1 MDLRRSYLATGK
13 SSRGSFLNTPD
24 SEWFSQRLYG
34 TMMVVAVAFTVLV
47 IRLVHLQLIEGQEYR
62 RLSEINSIRLQSI
75 DAPRG
80 LILDRNGRL
89 LVDNRPAFDLK
100 IVLKDARPVDETI
113 AKLASYTGLDRHEL
127 VDKVAASKAG
137 AGIKPILLKSD
148 IGRDAMAAIE
158 VHNWDLPG
166 IVVQVS
172 PKRHYLKKGFAAHVL
187 GYMGEINA
195 AELRKERFRD
205 LRPGDYIG
213 KFGLEKTYET
223 ILRGK
228 RGGRQ
233 VEVNASGQVVRVL
246 KTVSAQPGN
255 NLVLTIDYALQS
267 LAESLM
273 EGKAGAV
280 VALDPRN
287 GQILAMASAPAFDQN
302 AFISGMS
309 RQQWKELVANPD
321 HPLENKAIQAEYPP
335 ASTFKIVTA
344 IAGLEEGVIDETSTV
359 NCPGYYRYGNRT
371 YRCWRRAG
379 HGEMDVVQALAQSC
393 DVFFYQLGQQLGV
406 DRIAEYARRLG
417 LGKMSGIELDHESRG
432 LIPTEAW
439 KLRRFGQP
447 WQKGETLSVAIGQ
460 GFDLVTPLQMAVLI
474 AAVGNGG
481 RIYRP
486 MLVNEVKTAEGT
498 VVRRSRAE
506 VVATLDISSKTLNLV
521 RRGLWAVVNQP
532 RGTAY
537 ASRLDWVQ
545 FAGKTGTAQVVG
557 RTEDGSGDKELA
569 EQYKPHAWFVAYA
582 PVDDPVIAVAV
593 MVEHGEHGSSA
604 AAPIAKQLIAA
615 RLAREKSSAGEV
627 APEGNND

>member
-1 MDLRRSYLATGK
+1 MGPHRSYPASGK
-13 SSRGSFLNTPD
+13 SGGGRFLNTPD

-34 TMMVVAVAFTVLV
+34 TMLAVAVAFTILIV
-47 IRLVHLQLIEGQEYR
+47 RLVHLQLIEGQEYR

-80 LILDRNGRL
+80 LILDRNGIL

-100 IVLKDARPVDETI
+100 IVLKDARPVDKTI
-113 AKLASYTGLDRHEL
+113 AKLARYTGLDRQEL
-127 VDKVAASKAG
+127 LARIAAAQGRSA
-137 AGIKPILLKSD
+137 IKPILLKSD
-148 IGRDAMAAIE
+148 IGRDAMAAVE
-158 VHNWDLPG
+158 VHGWDLPG

-172 PKRHYLKKGFAAHVL
+172 PKRHYLRKKFAAHVL
-187 GYMGEINA
+187 GYMGEINS
-195 AELRKERFRD
+195 AELKKERYRD

-246 KTVSAQPGN
+246 KTVPAQPGN
-255 NLVLTIDYALQS
+255 NLLLTIDHGLQS

-287 GQILAMASAPAFDQN
+287 GQVLAMASSPAFDQN
-302 AFISGMS
+302 AFIRGMS
-309 RQQWKELVANPD
+309 RRQWSELVNNPD

-344 IAGLEEGVIDETSTV
+344 IAGLEEGIIDETSTV
-359 NCPGYYRYGNRT
+359 HCPGYYRFGNRT
-371 YRCWRRAG
+371 YRCWRHAG
-379 HGEMDVVQALAQSC
+379 HGEMDVVQALTQSC
-393 DVFFYQLGQQLGV
+393 DVFFYHLGQQLGV

-417 LGKMSGIELDHESRG
+417 LGKVSGIELDHESRG
-432 LIPTEAW
+432 LVPTEAW
-439 KLRRFGQP
+439 KLRRFGQA

-481 RIYRP
+481 RLYRP
-486 MLVNEVKTAEGT
+486 LLVNEVRSAEGT
-498 VVRRSRAE
+498 LVRRNRAE
-506 VVATLDISSKTLNLV
+506 VVGTIDISAKTLELV
-521 RRGLWAVVNQP
+521 HEGLWAVVNHP

-537 ASRLDWVQ
+537 ASRLKWVQ

-557 RTEDGSGDKELA
+557 RADEGPGKGELSD
-569 EQYKPHAWFVAYA
+569 QYKPHAWFVAYA
-582 PVDDPVIAVAV
+582 PVNDPVIAVAV
-593 MVEHGEHGSSA
+593 LVEHGEHGSSA

-615 RLAREKSSAGEV
+615 RLARQKPSSPGSDQ
-627 APEGNND
+627 GGQ

>member
-1 MDLRRSYLATGK
+1 MDPHRSHLASGK
-13 SSRGSFLNTPD
+13 SGRGNFLNTPD

-34 TMMVVAVAFTVLV
+34 TMLVMAVAFTVLV
-47 IRLVHLQLIEGQEYR
+47 VRLLHLQLIEGQEYR

-80 LILDRNGRL
+80 LMMDRNGRL

-100 IVLKDARPVDETI
+100 IVLKDARPVKDTI
-113 AKLASYTGLDRHEL
+113 AKLARYTGLDRQEL
-127 VDKVAASKAG
+127 LDKVALARGRS
-137 AGIKPILLKSD
+137 GIKPILLKSD
-148 IGRDAMAAIE
+148 IGRDAMAAVE

-195 AELRKERFRD
+195 SELRKERFRD
-205 LRPGDYIG
+205 LRPGDYVG

-246 KTVSAQPGN
+246 KTVPARPGH
-255 NLVLTIDYALQS
+255 NLVLTIDYDLQA

-287 GQILAMASAPAFDQN
+287 GQVLAMASSPAFDQN
-302 AFISGMS
+302 IFISGMS
-309 RQQWKELVANPD
+309 RRQWKELVANPD

-359 NCPGYYRYGNRT
+359 NCPGHYRYGNRT
-371 YRCWRRAG
+371 YRCWRHAG
-379 HGEMDVVQALAQSC
+379 HGEMDVIQALAQSC

-417 LGKMSGIELDHESRG
+417 LGKVSGIELDHESRG

-486 MLVNEVKTAEGT
+486 VLVDMIKSAEGT
-498 VVRRSRAE
+498 VVERSRGQI
-506 VVATLDISSKTLNLV
+506 VANLDVSRKNLELV
-521 RRGLWAVVNQP
+521 RKGLWAVVNHP
-532 RGTAY
+532 RGTAH
-537 ASRLDWVQ
+537 ASRLDWVE

-557 RTEDGSGDKELA
+557 RADNGRAGRELA
-569 EQYKPHAWFVAYA
+569 DQYKPHAWFVAYA
-582 PVDDPVIAVAV
+582 PADDPVMAVAV

-604 AAPIAKQLIAA
+604 AAPIARQLIAA
-615 RLAREKSSAGEV
+615 RLAREMPLPPKAYREAG
-627 APEGNND
+627 ND